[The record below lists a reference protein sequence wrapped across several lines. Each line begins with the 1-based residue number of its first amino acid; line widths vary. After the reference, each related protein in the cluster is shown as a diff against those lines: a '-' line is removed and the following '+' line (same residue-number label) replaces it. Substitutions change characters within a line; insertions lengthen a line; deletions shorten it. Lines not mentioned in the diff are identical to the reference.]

1 MYLLLFDY
9 LRFNFEIQG
18 NNEKP
23 ENLEKREMHSDNKVH
38 ALFAENK
45 VRFARVEQLWFVS
58 VCKRISLYMCLP
70 D

>member
-45 VRFARVEQLWFVS
+45 VRFARVEQL
-58 VCKRISLYMCLP
+58 
-70 D
+70 